1 MKSLLGLLLLILP
14 LAFGR
19 SLPKDNTRALIYLMK
34 YGYVAPRNGSSAL
47 LTEEGLNRY
56 VKRAVLDF
64 QAFAGINQTGEL
76 DPLTVELMDTPR
88 CGVRDIIGHGATA
101 KRKRRY
107 VLQGSRWRV
116 NDLTYR
122 ITKYPSTDRLSK
134 SEVDQQ
140 MKSAFSLWEQA
151 TDLRFSKRDSGS
163 VHIEI
168 RFEKYEHGDGD
179 PFDGPGGTLAHAYF
193 PQYGGDVHVDDTEYW
208 TIDSFKGTNILQTM
222 THELGHSLGLSHSD
236 VREAIMAPFYRG
248 WVPNLKLDQDDIKA
262 IQSLYGKKVSKPTPK
277 PVTTPTTG
285 FVLPGN
291 QATTRRPNSN
301 NGLCS
306 DPSIDVIF
314 RTASGTSYVF
324 RGDSY
329 WKLTAD
335 SVASGYPR
343 KIAEDWKG
351 LPSDIDAAFTWQKTK
366 ATYFFKGN
374 NYWKFENLTPKPNYP
389 KTIKEGFPGIPKD
402 VNTAFVWG
410 GNGKIYFFK
419 GNSYWKFDP
428 ERKPH
433 VRTDRYPKS
442 ISEWDL
448 PRDVEGALQW
458 DNGKTYFFKKGEYW
472 RFNDRRFTVDKAN
485 PEFPRPTAQWWFGC
499 PKTRQLVQGDSE
511 EVVFSEAADAT
522 ASENEAKMASNYS
535 NVGDE
540 NFDVDTY

>member
-1 MKSLLGLLLLILP
+1 MFSL
-14 LAFGR
+14 
-19 SLPKDNTRALIYLMK
+19 
-34 YGYVAPRNGSSAL
+34 
-47 LTEEGLNRY
+47 
-56 VKRAVLDF
+56 
-64 QAFAGINQTGEL
+64 
-76 DPLTVELMDTPR
+76 
-88 CGVRDIIGHGATA
+88 
-101 KRKRRY
+101 RY

-122 ITKYPSTDRLSK
+122 VTKYPSTDRLSK
-134 SEVDQQ
+134 FEVDQQ

-151 TDLRFSKRDSGS
+151 TDLKFSKRDSGS
-163 VHIEI
+163 IHIDI
-168 RFEKYEHGDGD
+168 RFEKYEHEDGD

-208 TIDSFKGTNILQTM
+208 TINEFKGTNLLQTM
-222 THELGHSLGLSHSD
+222 THELRHSLGLSHSD

-277 PVTTPTTG
+277 PTPTSTPG
-285 FVLPGN
+285 LILPGN
-291 QATTRRPNSN
+291 PTTSRPTST

-306 DPSIDVIF
+306 DPSVDVIF
-314 RTASGTSYVF
+314 RTASSTSYVF
-324 RGDSY
+324 RGDNY
-329 WKLTAD
+329 WKLTSD

-343 KIAEDWKG
+343 KIADDWKG

-366 ATYFFKGN
+366 STYFFKGN
-374 NYWKFENLTPKPNYP
+374 KYWKFENLNPKPDYP

-442 ISEWDL
+442 ISQWDL
-448 PRDVEGALQW
+448 PSDLEGAVQW
-458 DNGKTYFFKKGEYW
+458 DNGKTYFFKAGEYW
-472 RFNDRRFTVDKAN
+472 RFNDRRFTVDKAS
-485 PEFPRPTAQWWFGC
+485 PAFPRRTAQWWFGC
-499 PKTRQLVQGDSE
+499 PNTQPLIQGDSDE
-511 EVVFSEAADAT
+511 FALSEAASLIT
-522 ASENEAKMASNYS
+522 SENEDISSSLDNSY
-535 NVGDE
+535 VGDE
-540 NFDVDTY
+540 DLDVDSY